1 MVSAFACD
9 VTRTENREARRPSEG
24 PEEWLKE
31 IPTVCLSQERQW
43 RHQSRHQGEHSQRNP
58 LPIL

>member
-9 VTRTENREARRPSEG
+9 DTGAGNREVRRPSEG
-24 PEEWLKE
+24 PNERLKQL
-31 IPTVCLSQERQW
+31 PRARLLQERQW
-43 RHQSRHQGEHSQRNP
+43 RHQSRHQDVRSQPNP